1 MQIAPPSSK
10 QPKNGFAL
18 FQLGFRPFFLGGTAF
33 AVVSIMWWLLT
44 LLQYIPAPLSDIS
57 ASQWHAHE
65 MLYGYG
71 MAVIAGFLLTAVR
84 NWTNQP
90 TPTKLP
96 LALLFASWLFARL
109 LNLLPGH
116 GFTTLAMC
124 LDIGFGLWLIAA
136 VATPIIKAKQWAQLA
151 VVVKLSLLL
160 TGNLLFYSG
169 ALEVL
174 ASGVILSQWIAIVLM
189 LSLILMIGRRVIP
202 FFIER
207 GVGYPVKLKQ
217 SKWTDISI
225 MLAFVGWLVSLL
237 ATLPML
243 GIVSCG
249 LIFTLN
255 SYRLAYWH
263 TSGIWK
269 APLLWSLYSAMWLIN
284 IGFLFMT
291 LQTMLPYPYTWAL
304 HIFTIGGIGLMT
316 LAMMARV
323 SLGHTG
329 RDTRNPPKV
338 VSWIF
343 SLMVAAAIFRV
354 FLPMWMPDFYQS
366 WLVLSGII
374 WCVAF
379 TLFVISYAS
388 ILIKPRA
395 DGLEG

>member
-1 MQIAPPSSK
+1 MQIAPPSRK
-10 QPKNGFAL
+10 QPINGFAL
-18 FQLGFRPFFLGGTAF
+18 FQLGFRPFFLGGTVF
-33 AVVSIMWWLLT
+33 AVVSITWWLLS
-44 LLQYIPAPLSDIS
+44 LLQFTPTPLLNTS

-71 MAVIAGFLLTAVR
+71 MAIIAGFLLTAVK
-84 NWTNQP
+84 NWTNLP

-96 LALLFASWLFARL
+96 LALLFGSWLLARI

-116 GFTTLAMC
+116 DFTTLAMGF
-124 LDIGFGLWLIAA
+124 DIGFSLWLIVA
-136 VATPIIKAKQWAQLA
+136 VATPIIKAKQWPQLA
-151 VVVKLSLLL
+151 VVTKLTLLCI
-160 TGNLLFYSG
+160 GNLLFYLG
-169 ALEVL
+169 TLEIL
-174 ASGVILSQWIAIVLM
+174 ASGVTISQWIAIVLM

-217 SKWTDISI
+217 SKWVDISI
-225 MLAFVGWLVSLL
+225 MFAFIAWLISLL
-237 ATLPML
+237 TTQPIL
-243 GIVSCG
+243 GSISCA
-249 LIFTLN
+249 LIFALN

-269 APLLWSLYSAMWLIN
+269 APLLWSLYSAMWLMN
-284 IGFLFMT
+284 IGFLLT
-291 LQTMLPYPYTWAL
+291 ALQAMIAYPYTWSL
-304 HIFTIGGIGLMT
+304 HVFTIGGIGLMT

-329 RDTRNPPKV
+329 RDIRNPPKV

-343 SLMVAAAIFRV
+343 SLMLAAVIFRV
-354 FLPMWMPDFYQS
+354 LLPMWMPDFYRS
-366 WLVLSGII
+366 WLVMSGII
-374 WCVAF
+374 WCIAF
-379 TLFVISYAS
+379 TLFVITYAS

>member
-1 MQIAPPSSK
+1 MQIAPPSRK
-10 QPKNGFAL
+10 QHANGFAL

-33 AVVSIMWWLLT
+33 AVVSMIWWLLN
-44 LLQYIPAPLSDIS
+44 LLQYIPTPLLNTS

-71 MAVIAGFLLTAVR
+71 MAIIAGFLLTAVR
-84 NWTNQP
+84 NWTNLP

-96 LALLFASWLFARL
+96 LALLFGSWLLARL
-109 LNLLPGH
+109 LNLLPSH
-116 GFTTLAMC
+116 DFTTLAMGF
-124 LDIGFGLWLIAA
+124 DIGFSLWLIVA
-136 VATPIIKAKQWAQLA
+136 VATPIIKAKQWPQLA
-151 VVVKLSLLL
+151 VVTKLTLLFI
-160 TGNLLFYSG
+160 GNLLFYLG

-174 ASGVILSQWIAIVLM
+174 ASGIILSQWIAIVLM

-217 SKWTDISI
+217 SKWVDISI
-225 MLAFVGWLVSLL
+225 MLAFVAWLISLL
-237 ATLPML
+237 TTQPML
-243 GIVSCG
+243 SSISCA
-249 LIFTLN
+249 LIFVLN
-255 SYRLAYWH
+255 SFRLAYWH

-284 IGFLFMT
+284 FGFLLT
-291 LQTMLPYPYTWAL
+291 ALQAMITYPYTWSL
-304 HIFTIGGIGLMT
+304 HVFTIGGIGLMT

-329 RDTRNPPKV
+329 RNIRNPPKV

-343 SLMVAAAIFRV
+343 SLMLAAVIFRV
-354 FLPMWMPDFYQS
+354 LLPMWMPDFYRS
-366 WLVLSGII
+366 WLVISGII

-379 TLFVISYAS
+379 TLFVITYAS
-388 ILIKPRA
+388 ILIKPRT